1 MEDGGGDGGG
11 YVRLN
16 VKLSTLLQLET
27 GRKYVELE
35 VPLSINSL
43 DVLDLL
49 VLSSCACRT
58 WRCA

>member
-1 MEDGGGDGGG
+1 MDDGDGSG
-11 YVRLN
+11 VVQLN

-35 VPLSINSL
+35 VPLNINSL

-49 VLSSCACRT
+49 VGVGLRRAL
-58 WRCA
+58 